1 MRVFVKTQGFHP
13 QAHTYCCADDDDRR
27 IQCAIDLVGGII
39 RCVHHAMRRRA
50 DGKKDTEKHC
60 QAPDNADAADKDE
73 LGRPNMVGVACN
85 LDDQNEGRRYLKQN
99 GYFAHHPGEQKIA
112 DLCGA
117 ALGCWVAH
125 IGEMRPR
132 PCLEQPFEPIAKR
145 EIDHGKQ
152 ERYADP
158 ADAARRI
165 VALQS
170 PLGLTG
176 KACSAAENIL
186 EALAKLERV
195 SFEPFP
201 HRPHAGSAIY
211 GHGRGVRRFN
221 NQNLCAGFFACL
233 E

>member
-1 MRVFVKTQGFHP
+1 
-13 QAHTYCCADDDDRR
+13 
-27 IQCAIDLVGGII
+27 
-39 RCVHHAMRRRA
+39 
-50 DGKKDTEKHC
+50 
-60 QAPDNADAADKDE
+60 
-73 LGRPNMVGVACN
+73 MVGVACN
-85 LDDQNEGRRYLKQN
+85 LDDQNEGRRHLKQN
-99 GYFAHHPGEQKIA
+99 GYFAHHPGEQQITDLFGA
-112 DLCGA
+112 D
-117 ALGCWVAH
+117 LGCWVEH

-132 PCLEQPFEPIAKR
+132 PCLEQPFEPLAKR

-176 KACSAAENIL
+176 KACSAAENVL

-221 NQNLCAGFFACL
+221 NQNLCAGFLRVLNEFLDGGGVVTDCRLGSRRRCQHQNSEHRKKPRLCAQAGNWFIHIGP
-233 E
+233 